1 MTNYFH
7 LDVELKLRDEDKAV
21 VTPAYF
27 LGSIEESLQSFFGE
41 IGGQTDLQLIK
52 FDKNQKR
59 AILRVHE
66 EFVTRTRSAIT
77 LIGHFQD
84 IPCHF
89 IIRNT
94 SKEQLDF

>member
-1 MTNYFH
+1 MTVYCY

-27 LGSIEESLQSFFGE
+27 LGSIEDSLQSFFGE
-41 IGGQTDLQLIK
+41 IGGQTDLELVK
-52 FDKNQKR
+52 FDKNRKR
-59 AILRVHE
+59 GILRVQD
-66 EFVTRTRSAIT
+66 EFLSRTRTAIT

-89 IIRNT
+89 IVKET
-94 SKEQLDF
+94 SEKKLEF